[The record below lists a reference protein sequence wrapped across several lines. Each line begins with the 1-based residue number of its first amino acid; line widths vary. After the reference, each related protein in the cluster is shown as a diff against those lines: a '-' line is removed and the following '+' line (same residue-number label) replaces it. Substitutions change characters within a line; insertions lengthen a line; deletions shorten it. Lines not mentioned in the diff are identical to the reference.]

1 MIKIKSY
8 GSGSSGNC
16 YFLTNNQ
23 TNIILECGL
32 NEETIN
38 KILNDNNIEYK
49 DISACIT
56 SHCHNDHSLNIKLFQ
71 DYGIKCYC
79 TYETKLRYLLKEDNF
94 IPLKDEMYFKI
105 GNIQVMSF
113 RVNHGK
119 TECYGFIFKDKDSMK
134 LFITDFMSFEADLS
148 DFKVDEI
155 FIECNY
161 VENNLELA
169 RENNDSSFLKTKYDR
184 QLNTHCSLENL
195 ITLLQSNKINISN
208 VNKINLIHISKDLG
222 NKDLMKNTIIEE
234 VGIYTTCLLPNGEE
248 Y

>member
-1 MIKIKSY
+1 M
-8 GSGSSGNC
+8 
-16 YFLTNNQ
+16 
-23 TNIILECGL
+23 
-32 NEETIN
+32 
-38 KILNDNNIEYK
+38 
-49 DISACIT
+49 
-56 SHCHNDHSLNIKLFQ
+56 NDHSMSIKDFE
-71 DYGIKCYC
+71 DYDIPCYC

-113 RVNHGK
+113 GVN
-119 TECYGFIFKDKDSMK
+119 SMK
-134 LFITDFMSFEADLS
+134 LFITDFMSFQVDLS

-222 NKDLMKNTIIEE
+222 NKDLMKNTVMEE